1 MTPDPRLVE
10 LVEAAQNLVQTGGTV
25 ANRTRLKKA
34 VEAIPAELMEMPAPP
49 RGLRLTPPVEQ
60 AIARA
65 AELANASNDL
75 YLRTHHLEFALA
87 EIQGGTQQPPTH
99 QPQ

>member
-10 LVEAAQNLVQTGGTV
+10 LVEAAQTLVQVGSTIT
-25 ANRTRLKKA
+25 NRNRLRKA
-34 VEAIPAELMEMPAPP
+34 VEALPAELMEMPAPP
-49 RGLRLTPPVEQ
+49 RQLRLTPPVEQ
-60 AIARA
+60 AITRA